1 MKTILLIPTLLFTC
15 LYTSW
20 AQSTVYE
27 KADSIKVVKL
37 LTEAPVL
44 VETADYMIYF
54 GGKLKGTPYVAKTLE
69 VSNEENLIVNMSG
82 MDCTTVTETVLALSL
97 CIKNEKYTFDDFS
110 DFLRRIRYAE
120 GQVTYGKRLHYFTSW
135 IENNTEN
142 GYVCELPKDA
152 LHNTPFA
159 GKQQLDISFMTQ
171 HTRLYPQLIRN
182 QSLVDTIKTTEKSL
196 SGRTVR
202 YIPKAKLRNHA
213 LLKRYIH
220 NGDIIAIVTNKQG
233 LDTSH
238 IGIASWH
245 NDGTLHLLNASQ
257 IHKKVIDEPMTL
269 YQYMQKHP
277 SQIGIRVIHVL

>member
-1 MKTILLIPTLLFTC
+1 
-15 LYTSW
+15 
-20 AQSTVYE
+20 
-27 KADSIKVVKL
+27 
-37 LTEAPVL
+37 
-44 VETADYMIYF
+44 
-54 GGKLKGTPYVAKTLE
+54 
-69 VSNEENLIVNMSG
+69 MSG

-97 CIKNEKYTFDDFS
+97 CIKNEKCTFDDFS

-135 IENNTEN
+135 IENNTDN

-152 LHNTPFA
+152 LHNTPFV

-171 HTRLYPQLIRN
+171 HTRLYPQLIHN